1 MPPKVILSGPY
12 GPGSPL
18 LAPEGKKT
26 AAVAVPPART
36 TTAPANEAVA
46 ATAAAAAAAPAPAPA
61 KKTRRN
67 RRRHGKRG
75 KRGAAGS
82 AKKTTAKSPSSSA
95 STVASAYNYRGNAN
109 MPDKA
114 EIMSDLLDLISL
126 NEEIGDEEEAA
137 RLLKIY
143 QSFVKSMSEPDTV
156 NLGKVEE

>member
-1 MPPKVILSGPY
+1 MPPKVILSSPY

-26 AAVAVPPART
+26 AAVAVPPVRT

-46 ATAAAAAAAPAPAPA
+46 AAAAAAAAAAPAPAPA

-82 AKKTTAKSPSSSA
+82 AKKP
-95 STVASAYNYRGNAN
+95 
-109 MPDKA
+109 
-114 EIMSDLLDLISL
+114 
-126 NEEIGDEEEAA
+126 
-137 RLLKIY
+137 LLKARPPRHP
-143 QSFVKSMSEPDTV
+143 Q
-156 NLGKVEE
+156 